1 MKFYV
6 FIIIFF
12 VVGSG
17 IIYSLTNYAHP
28 NENNLDFEISSLKSE
43 NDIVSKFY
51 NTFDLI
57 SVFPIHY
64 DYYDSDTGESY
75 GGKWR
80 ISFDSQHDGQIHLL
94 QVFYFAWQP
103 FDITYTCFDSMTNMT
118 KIYSDDKV
126 LKNIKYDC

>member
-17 IIYSLTNYAHP
+17 IVYSLTNYAHP
-28 NENNLDFEISSLKSE
+28 NDNNLDLEISSLKSE

-51 NTFDLI
+51 NTFDPI
-57 SVFPIHY
+57 SVLPIHY
-64 DYYDSDTGESY
+64 DHYDSDTGGSS

-80 ISFDSQHDGQIHLL
+80 IAFDSQHDGQIHLL

-103 FDITYTCFDSMTNMT
+103 FDITYICFDSMTNMT
-118 KIYSDDKV
+118 KIYSHDKV

>member
-12 VVGSG
+12 VVGSS
-17 IIYSLTNYAHP
+17 IVYSLTNYAHP
-28 NENNLDFEISSLKSE
+28 NDNNLDLEILSLKSE

-51 NTFDLI
+51 NTFELI
-57 SVFPIHY
+57 SVSPNHY
-64 DYYDSDTGESY
+64 DYYDSDTGEYY

-80 ISFDSQHDGQIHLL
+80 IAFDSQHDGQIHLL

-103 FDITYTCFDSMTNMT
+103 FDITYICFDSMTNMT
-118 KIYSDDKV
+118 KIYSNDKV